1 MLLKIENL
9 TKSFDNLKV
18 IENLSLDINENEIV
32 SIIGPSG
39 CGKSTLLNIISG
51 ILKKYEGKIHT
62 SKPTIGY
69 VFQEDRLL
77 PWMNVLENVKV
88 VNDNSKDEH
97 ALKIIEEVGL
107 KNFERAYPDT
117 LSGGMRQRCAIARGF
132 NYDCDLLLMDE
143 PFKSLD
149 YILRIEML
157 NTLIKL
163 WKKSE
168 KSILFIT
175 HEIDEALT
183 VANRI
188 IVLKKRPTGV
198 AREIILDKESIG
210 SRDITTDEFIKYRK
224 EIIDLL
230 T

>member
-9 TKSFDNLKV
+9 TKSFENLKV
-18 IENLSLDINENEIV
+18 IEGLNLEIDKNEIV
-32 SIIGPSG
+32 AIIGPSG
-39 CGKSTLLNIISG
+39 CGKSTILNIISG
-51 ILKKYEGKIHT
+51 IINKYEGEIHT

-77 PWMNVLENVKV
+77 PWMNVLENVEV
-88 VNDNSKDEH
+88 VNDNSKRKR

-107 KNFERAYPDT
+107 KNFEKSYPDT
-117 LSGGMRQRCAIARGF
+117 LSGGMKQRCAIARGF

-149 YILRIEML
+149 YNLRIEML
-157 NTLIKL
+157 KVLINL
-163 WKKSE
+163 WNKSD

-188 IVLKKRPTGV
+188 LVLGKRPTKV
-198 AREIILDKESIG
+198 IKEVILDIESIG
-210 SRDITTDEFIKYRK
+210 SRDINSDEFIGHRK
-224 EIIDLL
+224 EIINLL
-230 T
+230 G

>member
-9 TKSFDNLKV
+9 TKSFENLKV
-18 IENLSLDINENEIV
+18 IEDLNLEVDKNEIV
-32 SIIGPSG
+32 AIIGPSG
-39 CGKSTLLNIISG
+39 CGKSTILNIISG
-51 ILKKYEGKIHT
+51 IINKYEGEIHS

-77 PWMNVLENVKV
+77 PWMNVLENVEV
-88 VNDNSKDEH
+88 VNDNSKRKR

-107 KNFERAYPDT
+107 KNFEKSYPDT
-117 LSGGMRQRCAIARGF
+117 LSGGMKQRCAIARGF

-149 YILRIEML
+149 YNLRIEML
-157 NTLIKL
+157 KVLINL
-163 WKKSE
+163 WNKSD

-188 IVLKKRPTGV
+188 LVLGKRPTKV
-198 AREIILDKESIG
+198 IKEVILDKESIG
-210 SRDITTDEFIKYRK
+210 SRDINSDEFIGHRK
-224 EIIDLL
+224 EIINLL
-230 T
+230 G

>member
-9 TKSFDNLKV
+9 TKSFENLKV
-18 IENLSLDINENEIV
+18 IEDLNLEIDKNEIV
-32 SIIGPSG
+32 AIIGPSG
-39 CGKSTLLNIISG
+39 CGKSTILNIISG
-51 ILKKYEGKIHT
+51 IINKYEGEIHT

-77 PWMNVLENVKV
+77 PWMNVLENVEV
-88 VNDNSKDEH
+88 VNDNSKRKR

-107 KNFERAYPDT
+107 KNFEKSYPDT
-117 LSGGMRQRCAIARGF
+117 LSGGMKQRCAIARGF

-149 YILRIEML
+149 YNLRIEML
-157 NTLIKL
+157 KVLINL
-163 WKKSE
+163 WNKSD

-188 IVLKKRPTGV
+188 LVLGKRPTKV
-198 AREIILDKESIG
+198 IKEVILDIESIG
-210 SRDITTDEFIKYRK
+210 SRDINSDEFIGHRK
-224 EIIDLL
+224 EIINLL
-230 T
+230 G